1 MANIKVAVEKPIAD
15 GYKLKFRTPC
25 GSNAIEGLD
34 VKYPAKNGV
43 GTLIK
48 KFVFKDAHGTD
59 LSGVGNLFVG
69 GVMIEVLLDV
79 THGVAYIKN
88 ADTNSYVEKEIDAI
102 RKSHIQFWDVASK
115 AVDDAKERAESV
127 QGIYVGGGDMP
138 DGYSVQ
144 IDPDG
149 DAIVVDTALDD
160 TSNNPVANRVLKNV
174 IDTVHNSA
182 VARDEEISR
191 TVSPMVEAVPGLI
204 ESVNLLTEQ
213 DLPTQISDNRD
224 AINELKNKAHKSLYF
239 NEIDEKVSAFNGGK
253 VVDGISDYRL
263 FAFNLQ
269 DVTVGNEDKCVGSLL
284 LYAVQGINADNRN
297 WTACA
302 SAITSDGVTYNLSV
316 KFDMVDNKVTV
327 TSFGANGGGATVGDT
342 VDPANIAIVEII
354 GIM

>member
-1 MANIKVAVEKPIAD
+1 MANIKVVVEKPIAD

-48 KFVFKDAHGTD
+48 KFVFKDAHGTE

-115 AVDDAKERAESV
+115 AVDEAKERAESV

-138 DGYSVQ
+138 EGYSVQ

-149 DAIVVDTALDD
+149 DAIVVDMDLDE
-160 TSNNPVANRVLKNV
+160 TSNNPVAN
-174 IDTVHNSA
+174 
-182 VARDEEISR
+182 
-191 TVSPMVEAVPGLI
+191 
-204 ESVNLLTEQ
+204 
-213 DLPTQISDNRD
+213 
-224 AINELKNKAHKSLYF
+224 
-239 NEIDEKVSAFNGGK
+239 K
-253 VVDGISDYRL
+253 VVVEGLTDLRTDMEENIMTNLTNFKDGFGVAVYKASNRLECKQLISNPEYEFEDISGYHL
-263 FAFNLQ
+263 FAFCVEDITQAPSDFAATMLVPVCTRMNNGV
-269 DVTVGNEDKCVGSLL
+269 DIGTASMSVGTGEFGVVDCCL
-284 LYAVQGINADNRN
+284 
-297 WTACA
+297 TA
-302 SAITSDGVTYNLSV
+302 
-316 KFDMVDNKVTV
+316 KFDGNKITIE
-327 TSFGANGGGATVGDT
+327 SFTATTDEEPMFAARVGIT
-342 VDPANIAIVEII
+342 GIWAIA
-354 GIM
+354 